1 MRTLQ
6 RLKVTNFKSIREQE
20 LLLRP
25 LNVFIGGNGSGKS
38 NLIGVFHFLKEIV
51 GQNLGGYTQFKG
63 GADTLL
69 YYGRK
74 RSPHMEIDVEFGE
87 GNTTNR
93 YRVRLTGANDDSLF
107 VGEEVAYFHDKVRFP
122 NKPYDWPVA
131 SGTKESRLKEM
142 THTCPRHILADL
154 ESYRVYHFHDTSDT
168 AAAKGLS
175 DIEDNRVFRPQAE
188 NLAAF
193 LYYLQQQKPLNFS
206 LIQDTVRQIAPFFDK
221 FQLSPSRLNP
231 TRIRLEWLERGSD
244 AYFNASSLS
253 DGTLRFICLAVLLL
267 QPDLPPLVLLDE
279 PELGLHPA
287 ALIVLANMLDSAST
301 RTQVIVATQSVTL
314 VNQFTP
320 EDVWTVD
327 REDGQSVFR
336 QLNNADRSEWLEN
349 YALGELWE
357 KNLLGA
363 RP

>member
-1 MRTLQ
+1 
-6 RLKVTNFKSIREQE
+6 
-20 LLLRP
+20 
-25 LNVFIGGNGSGKS
+25 
-38 NLIGVFHFLKEIV
+38 
-51 GQNLGGYTQFKG
+51 
-63 GADTLL
+63 
-69 YYGRK
+69 
-74 RSPHMEIDVEFGE
+74 MEIEAEFGQ
-87 GNTTNR
+87 GKTTNR

-107 VGEEVAYFHDKVRFP
+107 IGEEAAYYHEKDRYP
-122 NKPYDWPVA
+122 KPYDYPVA
-131 SGTKESRLKEM
+131 SGTKESRLNQM
-142 THTCPRHILADL
+142 THTCPRQILADL

-168 AAAKGLS
+168 AAAKGIS
-175 DIEDNRVFRPQAE
+175 DIEDNRIFRPQAE

-193 LYYLQQQKPLNFS
+193 LYYLQQQKPQHFS

-221 FQLSPSRLNP
+221 FQLAPSRLNP
-231 TRIRLEWLERGSD
+231 TKIRLEWLERDSD

-267 QPDLPPLVLLDE
+267 QPDLPPLILLDE

-287 ALIVLANMLDSAST
+287 AITVLANMLSSAAT
-301 RTQVIVATQSVTL
+301 HTQVIVATQSVTL

-336 QLNNADRSEWLEN
+336 QLNSADRTDWLEN